1 MANPNNK
8 RGRDNTGSGR
18 GSKIPITYPKKG
30 SLSENLVFPD
40 LNRNPP
46 ESPYKPNNAI
56 PIEVLRDRKQTNI
69 VYAYYVKLGGKCS
82 TEGCDEDDPVA
93 LDFHHVDGTV
103 KSDNVSN
110 MYTAEPVRFIAE
122 ISKCVLLCKN
132 CHAKLHAKENQTAS
146 YLMNLNH
153 YYGKKRK

>member
-18 GSKIPITYPKKG
+18 STKTKVTYPKNG
-30 SLSENLVFPD
+30 SVTENLVFPD
-40 LNRNPP
+40 LNRNPS
-46 ESPYKPNNAI
+46 EAPYKPNANL
-56 PIEVLRDRKQTNI
+56 PIELLRERKQNNI
-69 VYAYYVKLGGKCS
+69 VYAYYKKLGAKCS
-82 TEGCDEDDPVA
+82 VEGCEEDDPVA
-93 LDFHHVDGTV
+93 LDFHHVDGTT

-122 ISKCVLLCKN
+122 IEKCVPICKN